1 MIHPG
6 PIQAITMAMAKGVYR
21 LSLCAT
27 DLRLSACAT
36 ALCLSIYA
44 ASLCLSIGAAAPAA
58 FAGTGGVTYTPGTDQ
73 HLSEQGFIGAKTR
86 GYTDCG
92 RAAEADLPKPAAG
105 KVYVPVEEIKALLG
119 TAAPEF
125 ADDIQWVNCP
135 PLTMAKLRGHP
146 VFIRFWYRN
155 CDMCQAT
162 APLMNELYDSYGKDG
177 LVIIG
182 IHHSKTSL
190 GDKVAD
196 VAKAAQEEG
205 FKFPVAIDNSWN
217 TVGRF
222 WIRSSSRAYSSASFL
237 IDKNGTIVWGHDSGR
252 LVKGTTAAISL
263 HEAIDKL
270 LDKNTNA
277 PKP

>member
-1 MIHPG
+1 MIHQRANTEIP
-6 PIQAITMAMAKGVYR
+6 PAMAQRLQPHISHRLSIGSALLG
-21 LSLCAT
+21 LSLCLAVPT
-27 DLRLSACAT
+27 
-36 ALCLSIYA
+36 
-44 ASLCLSIGAAAPAA
+44 A
-58 FAGTGGVTYTPGTDQ
+58 FAGGGGATYTPGTDQ
-73 HLSEQGFIGAKTR
+73 HLAEQGFIGAKTR

-92 RAAEADLPKPAAG
+92 RAAEADLRQPAAG
-105 KVYVPVEEIKALLG
+105 KGYVPVEEIKALLG
-119 TAAPEF
+119 TPAPEF

-155 CDMCQAT
+155 CPMCQAT
-162 APLMNELYDSYGKDG
+162 APLMNELYDNYGKDG
-177 LVIIG
+177 LVVIG

-190 GDKVAD
+190 GDKPAD

-205 FKFPVAIDNSWN
+205 FKFPVAIDNSWK

-252 LVKGTTAAISL
+252 LLKGTPAAISL

-270 LDKNTNA
+270 LEKNVSAA
-277 PKP
+277 PL